1 MNKPSDLK
9 EKRKYPRVLVNMPLN
24 FKMTED
30 SYQSAGLVINASEAG
45 LLIQTF
51 KDMPIGK
58 GVIVE
63 VWFPKRGKSVKL
75 SAMTE
80 IIWKDIY
87 IWDDW
92 EAYQYGLRFN
102 QILYEDY
109 LKLKHILSSQSNLEE
124 VTLGHE
130 SNHKQRLIIKT
141 RV

>member
-75 SAMTE
+75 RAMTE
-80 IIWKDIY
+80 IVWKDIS

-109 LKLKHILSSQSNLEE
+109 LKLKQILSSQSNLEE
-124 VTLGHE
+124 VTLGDE
-130 SNHKQRLIIKT
+130 SNHRQRLIIKT
-141 RV
+141 RA

>member
-1 MNKPSDLK
+1 MNKPSDPK

-63 VWFPKRGKSVKL
+63 VWFPKRGKPVKL

-80 IIWKDIY
+80 IILKDIY

-109 LKLKHILSSQSNLEE
+109 LKLKEILSSQSNLEE
-124 VTLGHE
+124 VTLGDE

-141 RV
+141 RT

>member
-30 SYQSAGLVINASEAG
+30 SYQSAGLVTNASEAG

-80 IIWKDIY
+80 II
-87 IWDDW
+87 
-92 EAYQYGLRFN
+92 
-102 QILYEDY
+102 
-109 LKLKHILSSQSNLEE
+109 
-124 VTLGHE
+124 
-130 SNHKQRLIIKT
+130 
-141 RV
+141 